1 MGAARSRR
9 SLPLALW
16 QRRAALLRSSAI
28 AHETQ
33 YRRAAK
39 WVPGDF
45 GYAYIPHPLR
55 MGVRKLTPIPSVVA
69 GPAGRWPAFCPL
81 RVHTRPLRVLCP
93 LRGGP
98 AAAASRCG
106 SGVPALASLAH
117 TAPQPSPPGLSA
129 RPCAPLRGSCGSR
142 CVRCAFPS
150 PRCAAAFRWSALLRS
165 GAGLRFASARRV
177 PPGLPA
183 SRLRGRRLPPRG
195 RGGLRPP
202 FLRPAPGAF
211 FCCARA
217 SPACYRPG
225 FSPLSPPAP
234 TPPLGASGSAW
245 PDWVGFAPHESAA
258 LLAALSRLPPRAAR
272 APVRP
277 PGRSLQSENCKPG
290 ILHELCAS
298 CPPFPP
304 LYAPGKVCPSA
315 RPGCF
320 AARART

>member
-1 MGAARSRR
+1 MGPGGFRLRLHPPPTPHGCSQAHTHTLCGSRACG
-9 SLPLALW
+9 PLARFLPTP
-16 QRRAALLRSSAI
+16 RPLLR
-28 AHETQ
+28 
-33 YRRAAK
+33 R
-39 WVPGDF
+39 
-45 GYAYIPHPLR
+45 
-55 MGVRKLTPIPSVVA
+55 
-69 GPAGRWPAFCPL
+69 GPCPCA
-81 RVHTRPLRVLCP
+81 RP

-225 FSPLSPPAP
+225 FAPLSPP
-234 TPPLGASGSAW
+234 PLRPRRGLRGARCPFGW
-245 PDWVGFAPHESAA
+245 GFAPPRECCASRSP
-258 LLAALSRLPPRAAR
+258 LAAPPRALR
-272 APVRP
+272 APPCALPGAVYSPKIVNRVSYTNCVRP
-277 PGRSLQSENCKPG
+277 ARR
-290 ILHELCAS
+290 
-298 CPPFPP
+298 FPHCTRRVNAA
-304 LYAPGKVCPSA
+304 LRRGL
-315 RPGCF
+315 RP
-320 AARART
+320 RH